1 MESYRVFAPSVTVLR
16 VIVLPKPV
24 WKRIVDTFTL
34 ITLTLEYARLVT
46 VRFVPTASVN
56 DRAEV
61 DK

>member
-1 MESYRVFAPSVTVLR
+1 MLR

-34 ITLTLEYARLVT
+34 ITSTLEYERLVT

>member
-1 MESYRVFAPSVTVLR
+1 MLR
-16 VIVLPKPV
+16 VIVLPKPA
-24 WKRIVDTFTL
+24 WKEIVDTFTL
-34 ITLTLEYARLVT
+34 ITLTLEYVRLVT

>member
-34 ITLTLEYARLVT
+34 ITSTLEYERLVT